1 MARLPFLAL
10 SLILC
15 SLNQATSEVYH
26 IAAGS
31 ADLCDVPCVTLS
43 QLFITN
49 TNNFLQSNINL
60 KMVFHPGT
68 HYLTANFSVSNLHNL
83 TMNSKSTVAR
93 IVCVG
98 HSHMTFSRLQNV
110 HIANLE
116 FIGCAG
122 NYIRDVGRLELQDVK
137 FKDGGTAL
145 KLVKTTANILN
156 STIVSTNSTDRGT
169 LTFERSKVRI
179 EGSRFHNNT
188 ASGIG
193 SMGGVL
199 ESYNSTITLKKS
211 EFDQNFARFGGAIH
225 SSSSNVTVEAC
236 YFANN
241 NATYGGGLLFIH
253 SHVIVKATDF
263 ISNNVTKNGGVLYSH
278 HSNITIV
285 ASKLENNTA
294 FNGGVIFSN
303 GGSVQFKQNTLWN
316 NSAKYGGVIKSNHSN
331 VIIEACKVGHNIA
344 SQQGGVISSRL
355 DTIKIEASKLDS
367 NAAEQDG
374 GTVSALGSNI
384 SIVASQFS
392 NNTANLGGVVYIS
405 SNSQGYLSITA
416 SKFIENSASWSGGV
430 LYCTRCTNIS
440 IERSEFD
447 KNAAGYR
454 GGVLL
459 IIDSTIRM
467 GDCDFTNNN
476 SSSIGSVI
484 YATHSSI
491 VNEHGLLL
499 IANNTA
505 KADAT
510 VYLIVTNFTLVNDT
524 LIFSYNLGS
533 FMAFISNVMFMSTS
547 FIEFASNQQPS
558 SIQEGGAITLFQ
570 SNAFF
575 YGTCQFECNHAEN
588 GGAILSID
596 SKIYAKGESNVFI
609 AHNTALENGGCLH
622 LSNSELDLQK
632 DSKFVLFNNT
642 AVGKGGGLHAVHTS
656 IQSIS
661 ASYNGKYTGTKLNL
675 TGNVAKLGGGISM
688 ETNTKL
694 SILKYNRMYYESP
707 YNDANTII
715 FTANRADYGGALYV
729 DDGTYSGICASK
741 SKRNCFFQVFS
752 NVSDDINFGI
762 GWDPKFQ
769 SMYFSHNHA
778 NKLLGSTLYGGLLD
792 RCAVSQFADV
802 PSGTYKPELGIS
814 YFKLISDTMDVSI
827 SSLPTGVCL
836 CSNELIDC
844 TNQHHIEVKKG
855 ETFTV
860 SVAAVDQIGRVIN
873 GTIQT
878 SLNFTES
885 GLAEGQLTREIPA
898 ECTDLTFS
906 VVSPHNSEQL
916 ILYAL
921 DGPCK
926 DTESSTRKIQIHFLP
941 CSCPIGFQISKMNNT
956 NCTCESHNDIK
967 QYAGHCD
974 SYTGSFTKTSQS
986 RAWISYINDT
996 GSLTGFL
1003 VYSNCPYDYC
1013 NSLPLSIN
1021 LNEPDGADA
1030 HCAFNH
1036 SSLLCGSCQSG
1047 LSLSLGSFIFSHLIV
1062 KATDFI
1068 SNIGTKNGG
1077 LLYSHHSNITIAGK
1091 S

>member
-1 MARLPFLAL
+1 M
-10 SLILC
+10 
-15 SLNQATSEVYH
+15 
-26 IAAGS
+26 
-31 ADLCDVPCVTLS
+31 
-43 QLFITN
+43 
-49 TNNFLQSNINL
+49 
-60 KMVFHPGT
+60 
-68 HYLTANFSVSNLHNL
+68 
-83 TMNSKSTVAR
+83 
-93 IVCVG
+93 
-98 HSHMTFSRLQNV
+98 
-110 HIANLE
+110 LE
-116 FIGCAG
+116 C
-122 NYIRDVGRLELQDVK
+122 
-137 FKDGGTAL
+137 
-145 KLVKTTANILN
+145 
-156 STIVSTNSTDRGT
+156 
-169 LTFERSKVRI
+169 
-179 EGSRFHNNT
+179 
-188 ASGIG
+188 
-193 SMGGVL
+193 
-199 ESYNSTITLKKS
+199 
-211 EFDQNFARFGGAIH
+211 EFDRNFARFGGAIH

-253 SHVIVKATDF
+253 SHAIVKATDF
-263 ISNNVTKNGGVLYSH
+263 ISNNVTKNGRVLYSH

-303 GGSVQFKQNTLWN
+303 GGSVQFKLNTLWN
-316 NSAKYGGVIKSNHSN
+316 NSAKYSGVIKSNHSN
-331 VIIEACKVGHNIA
+331 IIIEACKVGHNIA

-392 NNTANLGGVVYIS
+392 NNTANLGGVAYIS
-405 SNSQGYLSITA
+405 FNSWGHLSITA

-459 IIDSTIRM
+459 IMDSTIRM

-491 VNEHGLLL
+491 VNEHGSLL

-533 FMAFISNVMFMSTS
+533 FMAFKSNVMFMSTT
-547 FIEFASNQQPS
+547 FIEFVSNQQPS

-570 SNAFF
+570 SYAFF

-596 SKIYAKGESNVFI
+596 SNIYVKGESNVFI
-609 AHNTALENGGCLH
+609 AHNTALENGGGLH
-622 LSNSELDLQK
+622 LSNSELDFQK

-675 TGNVAKLGGGISM
+675 TGNVAKLGGGTSM

-694 SILKYNRMYYESP
+694 SILKYNRIYYESP

-729 DDGTYSGICASK
+729 DDGTYSGTCASK
-741 SKRNCFFQVFS
+741 PKRNCFFQVLAMYH
-752 NVSDDINFGI
+752 INLGI

-769 SMYFSHNHA
+769 SMYFSQNHA
-778 NKLLGSTLYGGLLD
+778 NKLGSTLYGELLD
-792 RCAVSQFADV
+792 RCTVSQFADV
-802 PSGTYKPELGIS
+802 PGGTYKPELGINY
-814 YFKLISDTMDVSI
+814 YF
-827 SSLPTGVCL
+827 
-836 CSNELIDC
+836 
-844 TNQHHIEVKKG
+844 
-855 ETFTV
+855 
-860 SVAAVDQIGRVIN
+860 
-873 GTIQT
+873 
-878 SLNFTES
+878 
-885 GLAEGQLTREIPA
+885 
-898 ECTDLTFS
+898 
-906 VVSPHNSEQL
+906 
-916 ILYAL
+916 
-921 DGPCK
+921 
-926 DTESSTRKIQIHFLP
+926 
-941 CSCPIGFQISKMNNT
+941 
-956 NCTCESHNDIK
+956 
-967 QYAGHCD
+967 
-974 SYTGSFTKTSQS
+974 
-986 RAWISYINDT
+986 
-996 GSLTGFL
+996 
-1003 VYSNCPYDYC
+1003 
-1013 NSLPLSIN
+1013 
-1021 LNEPDGADA
+1021 
-1030 HCAFNH
+1030 
-1036 SSLLCGSCQSG
+1036 
-1047 LSLSLGSFIFSHLIV
+1047 
-1062 KATDFI
+1062 
-1068 SNIGTKNGG
+1068 
-1077 LLYSHHSNITIAGK
+1077 
-1091 S
+1091 